1 MDHATFCA
9 QAWDEH
15 AEQPEAV
22 AARLPAGAALV
33 QTPAQAAAHTRLAAH
48 VLGEHLGRWA
58 DALAH
63 LAPLQAQAEGDPAA
77 HATVQRHRL
86 ALQTAAGDMAALSA
100 AGLDRS
106 EHIATQALA
115 AGLLSSVDPDRA
127 LALCAAAQAEE
138 ATQALPDSDPAVRT
152 LASNA
157 NNIAASLEERP
168 ARSPAHTAGMLAAG
182 EAALR
187 HWARAGGWLEV
198 ERAHWQLARC
208 RLAAGDAAAAARSA
222 ANGLVVCQA
231 HDAPAFERFFLHVMQ
246 ARAAAALADA
256 PALASARQAALDA
269 LAQVP
274 ADERVWCQPD
284 LELLQCLT

>member
-1 MDHATFCA
+1 MDHDSFCA
-9 QAWDEH
+9 QAWDDH
-15 AEQPEAV
+15 ASQPEAV

-33 QTPAQAAAHTRLAAH
+33 QSPAQAAAHTRLAAH

-77 HATVQRHRL
+77 HTTVQRHRR
-86 ALQTAAGDMAALSA
+86 ALQAAAGDMAALSA

-115 AGLLSSVDPDRA
+115 AGLLASIDPDRA
-127 LALCAAAQAEE
+127 LALYAAAQTEE
-138 ATQALPDSDPAVRT
+138 TTQPLPDTDPAVRT
-152 LASNA
+152 LASNGH
-157 NNIAASLEERP
+157 NIAAGLEERP
-168 ARSPAHTAGMLAAG
+168 ARAPAQTAGMLAAA

-187 HWARAGGWLEV
+187 HWARAGGWLER

-208 RLAAGDAAAAARSA
+208 QLAAGDAAAAHRSA
-222 ANGLVVCQA
+222 TDGLAVCQA
-231 HDAPAFERFFLHVMQ
+231 HAAPAFEAFFLHVVR

-256 PALASARQAALDA
+256 TALAHARQAALDA

-274 ADERVWCQPD
+274 ADQRVWCQPD
-284 LELLQCLT
+284 LELLQCLS